1 MTPAT
6 MLSAIGD
13 RIIRMDLVQTYPA
26 GSTLYRA
33 RYFEGD
39 RFLSTPQELGPP
51 PPDCAVVANRMSPPG
66 IVMFYAALDSETAL
80 LETATGAGRF
90 AVGQFCVLRPL
101 RLLDLSNLP
110 PVPGF
115 FASIPDSQPWGRL
128 DARFFHELV
137 RDFARP
143 IDRDDRVHVEY
154 IPTQVV
160 TEYCRLAFHHEH
172 DTEPLDGIVF
182 PSARNAGRPA
192 VVLFADRSAVVG
204 IGSDR
209 HGPRDVPWLE
219 LVGVE
224 YFESTTL
231 QFLPIDSPFEGY
243 SA

>member
-13 RIIRMDLVQTYPA
+13 RILRMDLVQTFPA

-33 RYFEGD
+33 RCFEGD
-39 RFLSTPQELGPP
+39 RFLRTPHELGPP
-51 PPDCAVVANRMSPPG
+51 PPEYAVVANRMSPPG

-80 LETATGAGRF
+80 LKTATGAGRF
-90 AVGQFCVLRPL
+90 AVGEFRVLRPL
-101 RLLDLSNLP
+101 RLLDLTNLP

-115 FASIPDSQPWGRL
+115 FASIPDTQPWGRP

-143 IDRDDRVHVEY
+143 IDRDDRVHVAY

-160 TEYCRLAFHHEH
+160 TEYCRLAFHDEY

-204 IGSDR
+204 IEPVRPESPDAK
-209 HGPRDVPWLE
+209 WLE
-219 LVGVE
+219 LVDVK
-224 YFESTTL
+224 YFERTPSRDIRSIAA
-231 QFLPIDSPFEGY
+231 PSD
-243 SA
+243 